1 MKSLSEN
8 VPKILKMQGV
18 ELLKG
23 DLKGTKVIKYME
35 VIEK

>member
-1 MKSLSEN
+1 

-35 VIEK
+35 ITDK